1 MAGASLSEVA
11 NGFGQLPIVRQLGL
25 LVGLSAS
32 IALGFAVV
40 NWSQKPEMRPAFSH
54 LSAAETSEVLDAL
67 QSSGIPFTLD
77 KKNGAV
83 LVPTDKIYDVRFHL
97 ASEGL
102 PHKAG
107 YGFESLE
114 KESAFGTSR
123 FMESARYRRALEG
136 ELARTITNIQDVKSA
151 RVHLAM
157 PKESVFV
164 DSKRQASASV
174 LVDLIPGQ
182 KLNKNQV
189 SAITRLVSSSVPN
202 LDTSEVT
209 VVDQEGQLL
218 SGGDSNDRFSQSK
231 EEFDY
236 KTQLENQ
243 YTKRIEGILTP
254 LLGPGKVKARVSAD
268 IDFTQVEQTEESY
281 RPDSKVIRSEQV
293 INEPLTKKKAVGGIP
308 GALSNQPPAA
318 GGLTDNASL
327 DKAET
332 TPLADGAPMP
342 ETVSG
347 RSQAI
352 RNYEL
357 GKTISHAQ
365 MPVGQIKHLS
375 VAVLLDE
382 HSEIN
387 PETGEV
393 TRTPLPEE
401 EIKKITMLVENAV
414 GYDAARGD
422 KISVVNIPFARAA
435 PIEALPATPLWKQ
448 QWVWQVGKISLG
460 AIFVL
465 LLLLLILKPMMKN
478 LASKAVEATG
488 FSPGQQQFQAAG
500 PMGLLGSG
508 ISEEEGPNF
517 KAMTSQEN
525 WTQLQKMTDDDP
537 VRIAQVMKSWVGENK

>member
-1 MAGASLSEVA
+1 MAEAGLSKVA
-11 NGFGQLPIVRQLGL
+11 NGFGQLPIIRQFGILI
-25 LVGLSAS
+25 GLSAS

-40 NWSQKPEMRPAFSH
+40 MWSEKPEMRPAFSH
-54 LSAAETSEVLDAL
+54 LGAEETSEVLDAL
-67 QSSGIPFTLD
+67 QSSGIPFKLD

-83 LVPTDKIYDVRFHL
+83 LVPADKIYDVRFHL

-107 YGFESLE
+107 YGFDSLE

-136 ELARTITNIQDVKSA
+136 ELARTISNLQDIKNA

-164 DSKRQASASV
+164 DNNRQASASV
-174 LVDLIPGQ
+174 LVDLVPGQ

-189 SAITRLVSSSVPN
+189 TAIAHLVSSSVPN
-202 LDTSEVT
+202 LNNSEVT

-218 SGGDSNDRFSQSK
+218 SGGSLNDRFSQSK
-231 EEFDY
+231 EDFDY

-243 YTKRIEGILTP
+243 YVKRIEGILTP

-268 IDFTQVEQTEESY
+268 IDFTQVEQTEETY
-281 RPDSKVIRSEQV
+281 RPDSKVIRSEQL
-293 INEPLTKKKAVGGIP
+293 INEPLKKGDMAGGVP
-308 GALSNQPPAA
+308 GALSNQSPAA
-318 GGLTDNASL
+318 AGVTDSASL
-327 DKAET
+327 GKNT
-332 TPLADGAPMP
+332 TAPN
-342 ETVSG
+342 EEAGTTT

-365 MPVGQIKHLS
+365 MPVGQLKHLS

-382 HSEIN
+382 YSKVDSD
-387 PETGEV
+387 TGAV
-393 TRTPLPEE
+393 TRTPLPEDQ
-401 EIKKITMLVENAV
+401 IKKITTLVENAV

-422 KISVVNIPFARAA
+422 KISVVSIPFVNVA
-435 PIEALPATPLWKQ
+435 PIEPLPITPIWKQ
-448 QWVWQVGKISLG
+448 AWVWQVAKISMG

-465 LLLLLILKPMMKN
+465 LILLLILKPMMKN
-478 LASKAVEATG
+478 LASKAVDTTVG
-488 FSPGQQQFQAAG
+488 GTVGQQQMAG
-500 PMGLLGSG
+500 MPMGVLPPGSG
-508 ISEEEGPNF
+508 GTGMMPGMGNP
-517 KAMTSQEN
+517 AMMAPQEN
-525 WTQLQKMTDDDP
+525 WSHLQQMADDDP
-537 VRIAQVMKSWVGENK
+537 RRIAQVMKSWVGENK